1 MGESY
6 KILGGIGYILSLIP
20 FINFIGGILAGIG
33 WLGLGKKTGDG
44 VFKATGVLMIISSIL
59 GLGLLIA
66 VFSTMGAM
74 PTVGSP
80 EEIIGIL
87 ANQLSRRNFIK
98 QTTIGALTLISLSGI
113 VMFILQV
120 VSFFRAGKK
129 FNNGAFKAAG
139 WLSIVFV
146 LLAIIGVVILIVAVF
161 SIASGGAPEEQ
172 LGLGLIGSIGM
183 IVIGLILGVIV
194 NILAAVGF
202 FTLKVE
208 VAPPPPATYPYYQ
221 PPPPPPPPPS
231 YQFLH

>member
-1 MGESY
+1 MSESY

-87 ANQLSRRNFIK
+87 AGL
-98 QTTIGALTLISLSGI
+98 TVTLIIIGCVAAVIGI

-139 WLSIVFV
+139 WLSIIFV

-161 SIASGGAPEEQ
+161 SIAGGAPEEQ
-172 LGLGLIGSIGM
+172 LGLSLIGSIGM
-183 IVIGLILGVIV
+183 IVLGLILGVIV

-221 PPPPPPPPPS
+221 PPPPPPS

>member
-87 ANQLSRRNFIK
+87 AGL
-98 QTTIGALTLISLSGI
+98 TVTLIIIGCVAAVIGI

-172 LGLGLIGSIGM
+172 LGLSLIGSIGM
-183 IVIGLILGVIV
+183 IVLGLVLGVIV

-221 PPPPPPPPPS
+221 PPPPPPPS

>member
-1 MGESY
+1 MSESY

-87 ANQLSRRNFIK
+87 AGL
-98 QTTIGALTLISLSGI
+98 TVTLIIIGCVAAVIGI

-129 FNNGAFKAAG
+129 FNKGAFKAAG
-139 WLSIVFV
+139 WLSIIFVF
-146 LLAIIGVVILIVAVF
+146 
-161 SIASGGAPEEQ
+161 ASNNRSSHSHSSCFQ
-172 LGLGLIGSIGM
+172 
-183 IVIGLILGVIV
+183 
-194 NILAAVGF
+194 
-202 FTLKVE
+202 
-208 VAPPPPATYPYYQ
+208 YC
-221 PPPPPPPPPS
+221 
-231 YQFLH
+231 

>member
-1 MGESY
+1 MSESY

-59 GLGLLIA
+59 GLGFLIA
-66 VFSTMGAM
+66 VFGTMGAM

-87 ANQLSRRNFIK
+87 AGL
-98 QTTIGALTLISLSGI
+98 TVTLIIIGCVAAVIGI

-129 FNNGAFKAAG
+129 FNNGAFRAAG
-139 WLSIVFV
+139 WLSIIFV

-172 LGLGLIGSIGM
+172 LGLSLIGSIGM

>member
-1 MGESY
+1 VGESY

-87 ANQLSRRNFIK
+87 AGL
-98 QTTIGALTLISLSGI
+98 TVTLIIIGCVAAVIGI

>member
-80 EEIIGIL
+80 EEIMGIL
-87 ANQLSRRNFIK
+87 AGL
-98 QTTIGALTLISLSGI
+98 TVTLIIIGCVAAVIGI

-161 SIASGGAPEEQ
+161 SIAGGAPEEQ
-172 LGLGLIGSIGM
+172 LGLSLIGSIGM
-183 IVIGLILGVIV
+183 IVLGLVLGVIV

-208 VAPPPPATYPYYQ
+208 VAPLPPATYPYYQ
-221 PPPPPPPPPS
+221 PPPPPPPS

>member
-87 ANQLSRRNFIK
+87 AGL
-98 QTTIGALTLISLSGI
+98 TVTLIIIGCVAAVIGI